1 MLWTEKY
8 QPTCAVEV
16 MGNTA
21 NVKKLSTW
29 LDEWRKRFLKEKKKM
44 KKQMR
49 GATKKG
55 DGEELW
61 GLEYLLLCRTLI
73 WGGD

>member
-8 QPTCAVEV
+8 QPTCGIEV

-49 GATKKG
+49 GGTKKG
-55 DGEELW
+55 GGECLW
-61 GLEYLLLCRTLI
+61 DLNIYHCVRFLR
-73 WGGD
+73 GG